1 MSGAL
6 SGTQQP
12 QNLQQL
18 ILEFQTSNRL
28 MMNLINV
35 LTGGIAIQNKAPV
48 LTVATLPVA
57 GAAGQFYWAS
67 NGRKAGEGGGAGTG
81 LMVYWNPSTS
91 SWFTF
96 SGNIA
101 VTS

>member
-6 SGTQQP
+6 PGSQQP

-18 ILEFQTSNRL
+18 ITEFQTSNRL
-28 MMNLINV
+28 MMNLISV
-35 LTGGIAIQNKAPV
+35 LTGGVAIQNKAPV

-57 GAAGQFYWAS
+57 RAAGQFIWAS
-67 NGRKAGEGGGAGTG
+67 NARKAGEGAGVGTG

-91 SWFTF
+91 SLFTF
-96 SGNIA
+96 SGNVV